1 MKPNQQQFNERIYP
15 FMPGVSRPTTAPKQN
30 HITVDFVPFAD
41 EVARTVRL
49 NYGNQAS
56 LPEDELQ
63 HWLEAEAQLLRE
75 HKEQMTEK
83 ARHSKGRKLAEVLSK

>member
-1 MKPNQQQFNERIYP
+1 
-15 FMPGVSRPTTAPKQN
+15 
-30 HITVDFVPFAD
+30 VPFAD

-63 HWLEAEAQLLRE
+63 HLLEAGAQLLRE
-75 HKEQMTEK
+75 
-83 ARHSKGRKLAEVLSK
+83 RKVNRVNGS

>member
-1 MKPNQQQFNERIYP
+1 MKPNQQQFKERIYP

-75 HKEQMTEK
+75 
-83 ARHSKGRKLAEVLSK
+83 RKVNRVNGI

>member
-1 MKPNQQQFNERIYP
+1 MKPNQQQLNERIYP
-15 FMPGVSRPTTAPKQN
+15 FMPGVSQPTTAPKQN
-30 HITVDFVPFAD
+30 HITFDFVPFAD

-75 HKEQMTEK
+75 
-83 ARHSKGRKLAEVLSK
+83 RKVSRVNGS